1 MTKPELL
8 DLLQLLSALESWGFS
23 TERPLPDYLADRVCD
38 AVEILRR
45 EVMK

>member
-8 DLLQLLSALESWGFS
+8 DLLQLLSALESWSFS
-23 TERPLPDYLADRVCD
+23 TGKPLPDYLEDRLLN

-45 EVMK
+45 EVLK

>member
-1 MTKPELL
+1 MSKPELL